1 MKLKTEILIVVV
13 MLLLSACVAP
23 PPQAPAAQIQAKEVA
38 VEPEHDP
45 EGEAGLP
52 EQMGEAN
59 LPISCMPEAQ
69 AEFNNGLALLHSFW
83 FGPAI
88 ESFNQV
94 ADLDPACAMA
104 HWGVA
109 MSLLGIPW
117 SPTPEDAVA
126 AGMEA
131 VEKAIAAGAP
141 TPREQAYIDAVATLY
156 RDAGTRD
163 FRARTLD
170 YEAAMA
176 QIVQDNPDDTEAQTF
191 YALSLLMTA
200 PSGDKSYAN
209 QSKAAEILEPIF
221 VAQPNHPGAA
231 HYLVHSYDYPS
242 RAANGLDA
250 AQRFAAIAPAASHA
264 LHMPAHIFTRM
275 GYWRESIITNQAGAA
290 AAKASLAATY
300 RPATG
305 FVDALHAMDYM
316 MYAYLQEAQDEAA
329 KALLDEIA
337 AYQQIDKENLGS
349 AYALAAMPARYVLE
363 RRAWDEA
370 AMIALHPAEFAWERF
385 PQAEATQVL
394 VQGLGAAHVGN
405 VEAAR
410 QSLERLQALHDALV
424 ETNQGYWADQATIQI
439 EEVAAWLALAE
450 GKPEEALASMRHAV
464 ELESATEKHPV
475 TPGPIVPA
483 YELLGDML
491 LDLGQSVDALAAFE
505 TSLQDDPNRF
515 RSLYGAANAAELAG
529 EMEKAKGHYTAL
541 VALDESA
548 DSDRAELVAAR
559 TFLGE

>member
-1 MKLKTEILIVVV
+1 MKLKTEIFIVVV

-23 PPQAPAAQIQAKEVA
+23 PPQAPAAQIQAEEA
-38 VEPEHDP
+38 AAEHAP
-45 EGEAGLP
+45 EGVAGLP

-59 LPISCMPEAQ
+59 LPISCTPEAQ
-69 AEFNNGLALLHSFW
+69 AEFNHGLALLHSFW

-94 ADLDPACAMA
+94 ADLDPTCAMA

-109 MSLLGIPW
+109 MGSLGIPW
-117 SPTPEDAVA
+117 SPTPEQAVV
-126 AGMEA
+126 AGLEA

-141 TPREQAYIDAVATLY
+141 TVRERAYIDAVATLFK
-156 RDAGTRD
+156 DADTRD
-163 FRARTLD
+163 FRTRTLD

-200 PSGDKSYAN
+200 QGGDKSYAN

-250 AQRFAAIAPAASHA
+250 AQRFAAIAPAAPHA
-264 LHMPAHIFTRM
+264 LHMPAHIFTRI
-275 GYWRESIITNQAGAA
+275 GYWHESIITNQAGAA

-300 RPATG
+300 EPATG

-363 RRAWDEA
+363 RGAWEEA
-370 AMIALHPAEFAWERF
+370 AMITLHPSTFAWERF

-424 ETNQGYWADQATIQI
+424 ETNQSYWADQATIQI

-450 GKPEEALASMRHAV
+450 GKPEEALASMRHAA

-491 LDLGQSVDALAAFE
+491 LDLGQPVDALAAFE

-541 VALDESA
+541 VALGEST
-548 DSDRAELVAAR
+548 DSNRAELVAAR